1 MKPIEISN
9 ALRQLT
15 NAMEAEGKYCDA
27 NAKPKFS
34 SKVAIAIARNRK
46 KVESAMGTIIDVEE
60 RNKRIA
66 KKRGIPIG
74 ELEEQKEFMQ
84 TDIEMDIC
92 YITDGDLKA
101 CNDLNSLDFYA
112 LSFMTNHEQE

>member
-9 ALRQLT
+9 TLRQLT
-15 NAMEAEGKYCDA
+15 NVMEAEGKYCDA

-34 SKVAIAIARNRK
+34 SKVAVAIARNRK
-46 KVESAMGTIIDVEE
+46 EIESAMRAIIDVEE

-66 KKRGIPIG
+66 EKRGIPIE

-84 TDIEMDIC
+84 TDVKMDIC

-112 LSFMTNHEQE
+112 LSFMTKCEQN